1 MEFLDFFEGRD
12 WLGRDLDSYLYAPE
26 YLIFFAVAVLT
37 AVLLPLALRKKENTT
52 LKKVLI
58 GLWLFLLIYDVSK
71 FIFNWISTLLHGNA
85 ISIATG
91 LPFHACST
99 PWYAFPLALLAKKES
114 TRRAWSAYVCSINLF
129 GGIIGMFMGTAM
141 MHCYSFVSYYGSQMM
156 IYHSV
161 LLILPMFMLITGYYK
176 PQWKDIKAGY
186 GVFCL
191 IAIPTLI
198 FDTIFRC
205 DYMYIY
211 DGSTLEP
218 FKALASAMPHRFLW
232 TLIAFAGYFILVV
245 VFLGA
250 AILIRQMIEKR
261 KEKSLS

>member
-12 WLGRDLDSYLYAPE
+12 WLCRDLDSYLYAPE
-26 YLIFFAVAVLT
+26 YLIFFALAVLT
-37 AVLLPLALRKKENTT
+37 ALVLPLSLRKKENST

-71 FIFNWISTLLHGNA
+71 FILSWTSTLLHGNP
-85 ISIATG
+85 ISIATA
-91 LPFHACST
+91 LPLHACST
-99 PWYAFPLALLAKKES
+99 PWYSFPLALLAKKES

-161 LLILPMFMLITGYYK
+161 LLILPMFMLLTGYYK
-176 PQWKDIKAGY
+176 PQWKDIWRGFA
-186 GVFCL
+186 VFGL
-191 IAIPTLI
+191 IATPTFI
-198 FDTIFRC
+198 FDTIFGC

-218 FKALASAMPHRFLW
+218 FKALASAMPHRLLW
-232 TLIAFAGYFILVV
+232 TLIAVAGYFLLIV
-245 VFLGA
+245 VFLGS
-250 AILIRQMIEKR
+250 AILIRKAIDK
-261 KEKSLS
+261 KKSLN

>member
-26 YLIFFAVAVLT
+26 YLIFFALAVMT
-37 AVLLPLALRKKENTT
+37 AFVLPLSLRKKDHTT

-71 FIFNWISTLLHGNA
+71 FIFSWTSTALHGSTF
-85 ISIATG
+85 SIPSA
-91 LPFHACST
+91 LPLHACST
-99 PWYAFPLALLAKKES
+99 PWYAFPLALLPKKES

-129 GGIIGMFMGTAM
+129 GGIVGMFLGTAM
-141 MHCYSFVSYYGSQMM
+141 MTHYSFVSYYGSQMM

-161 LLILPMFMLITGYYK
+161 LLILPMFMLLTGYYK
-176 PQWKDIKAGY
+176 PQWRDILPGFA
-186 GVFCL
+186 VFGL
-191 IAIPTLI
+191 IAVPTFI
-198 FDTIFRC
+198 FDTIFQC

-218 FKALASAMPHRFLW
+218 FKALAAQMPHRLVW
-232 TLIAFAGYFILVV
+232 TVIAVIGYFLLIVIFLGVAILV
-245 VFLGA
+245 
-250 AILIRQMIEKR
+250 RKSIEKKR
-261 KEKSLS
+261 VTER